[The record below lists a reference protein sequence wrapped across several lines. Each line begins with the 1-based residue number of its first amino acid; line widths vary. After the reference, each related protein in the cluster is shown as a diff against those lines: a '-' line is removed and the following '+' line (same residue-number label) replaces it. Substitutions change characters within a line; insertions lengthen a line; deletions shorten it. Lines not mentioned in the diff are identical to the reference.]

1 MVAESRGAR
10 GIVTTF
16 RDGRDRFAHAA
27 RGLRAGLA
35 FGVCLTLGACGSAD
49 ATRTNEREQTA
60 EKAREPRWSA
70 VSAPTD
76 LALLEAPARVVP
88 APGSEAHVAPSHAA
102 RVLRVHVRA
111 GDRVEAGAPIADVVM
126 PAVLEAAAR
135 WASVAPRRSL
145 RAQRRTEL
153 EALQQEGLVDRARV
167 FEQDTE
173 LASLDAEQAQALATL
188 RAASL
193 SPADGARVLRQ
204 GHVTLT
210 APIAGTVR
218 EVSASI
224 GEVREPQGE
233 PLATLVA
240 LAPARVEVRLAQP
253 LPEGASLAFVGLDGS
268 ATALDAHA
276 LTDTIDP
283 RDGLR
288 VVWLAGAEG
297 AAPLVGGLHGRVR
310 ATVTGAGVVEV
321 DAQALAL
328 EGGRVFVEKRG
339 RTGSAERV
347 EVAVLTA
354 SATRAIVRGPLSVG
368 ERVSLDPARV
378 MGADE

>member
-1 MVAESRGAR
+1 MRSERRGA
-10 GIVTTF
+10 
-16 RDGRDRFAHAA
+16 A
-27 RGLRAGLA
+27 RCCAGL
-35 FGVCLTLGACGSAD
+35 CLVIFSLIGCGSPTAPG
-49 ATRTNEREQTA
+49 AAQAEAAERDT
-60 EKAREPRWSA
+60 REPRWSV
-70 VSAPTD
+70 VSAPSD

-111 GDRVEAGAPIADVVM
+111 GDRVEAGAPIADVVCR
-126 PAVLEAAAR
+126 VLEAAAR

-167 FEQDTE
+167 LEQDTE

-193 SPADGARVLRQ
+193 STADGARVLRQ
-204 GHVTLT
+204 GQVTLA

-218 EVSASI
+218 EVSAKI

-233 PLATLVA
+233 PLATVVA
-240 LAPARVEVRLAQP
+240 LAPARVEARLAQP
-253 LPEGASLAFVGLDGS
+253 LPDGAALAFVGLDGS
-268 ATALDAHA
+268 QTALDARA

-283 RDGLR
+283 HDGLR
-288 VVWLAGAEG
+288 VVWLAAAEG

-310 ATVTGAGVVEV
+310 ATVAGAGVVEV

-328 EGGRVFVEKRG
+328 EGGRVFVEKRSREG
-339 RTGSAERV
+339 APERV
-347 EVAVLTA
+347 EVAVLTS
-354 SATRAIVRGPLSVG
+354 SATRAIVRGPLAQG
-368 ERVSLDPARV
+368 DRVSLDPARV
-378 MGADE
+378 MGEEE

>member
-1 MVAESRGAR
+1 MRSERRGA
-10 GIVTTF
+10 
-16 RDGRDRFAHAA
+16 A
-27 RGLRAGLA
+27 RWCAGL
-35 FGVCLTLGACGSAD
+35 CLVIFSLIGCGSPAAPGAAQAE
-49 ATRTNEREQTA
+49 ATERDT
-60 EKAREPRWSA
+60 REPRWSV
-70 VSAPTD
+70 VSAPSD

-126 PAVLEAAAR
+126 PEVLEAAAR

-193 SPADGARVLRQ
+193 STADGARVLRQ
-204 GHVTLT
+204 GHVTLA

-218 EVSASI
+218 EVSAKI

-233 PLATLVA
+233 PLATVVA
-240 LAPARVEVRLAQP
+240 LAPARVEARLAQP
-253 LPEGASLAFVGLDGS
+253 LPDGAALAFVGLDGS
-268 ATALDAHA
+268 QTALDARA

-283 RDGLR
+283 HDGLR
-288 VVWLAGAEG
+288 VVWLAAAEG

-310 ATVTGAGVVEV
+310 ATVAGAGVVEL

-328 EGGRVFVEKRG
+328 EGGRVFVEKRSREG
-339 RTGSAERV
+339 APERV
-347 EVAVLTA
+347 EVAVLTS
-354 SATRAIVRGPLSVG
+354 SATRAIVRGPLAQG
-368 ERVSLDPARV
+368 DRVSLDPARV
-378 MGADE
+378 MGEEE